1 MLDPKLAS
9 LSAWLAGCKGFGQSA
24 NLKFMFLSGI
34 VPALGTPLTVD
45 EKLDLD
51 GLRRLI
57 EYILSAGVQGLLA
70 NGSMGGFAFLTDE
83 QQVRAVAATVGIVNH
98 RVPVIGGVGETGTSR
113 AVEKARSFEREGVD
127 AISILPPYYFMAQ
140 QRHLI
145 EWFGDIA
152 ASVQIPVFLYDNPAL
167 TKNPVHPATIC
178 ELVRTVPNVAGIKVS
193 NQDMINLQ
201 TLLHSLK
208 HERRISVLT
217 GSEHLAL
224 AGLQLGCDGCV
235 GGGYNIFP
243 HTIAGLYR
251 AFLDG
256 DLDKAKKLQQDLI
269 QTWNIFLRGAVWGS
283 FDEAL
288 RYLGIA
294 ESATARP
301 YRTALQDPER
311 AEVRAILD
319 RYVKPHL
326 AAAGTPPDEAARPN

>member
-1 MLDPKLAS
+1 
-9 LSAWLAGCKGFGQSA
+9 
-24 NLKFMFLSGI
+24 MFLNGI
-34 VPALGTPLTVD
+34 VPALSTPLTAD
-45 EKLDLD
+45 ETLDLD

-83 QQVRAVAATVGIVNH
+83 QQVSAVAATVGFVSG
-98 RVPVIGGVGETGTSR
+98 RVPVIGGVGETGTRR
-113 AVEKARSFEREGVD
+113 AIAKARSLEREGVD
-127 AISILPPYYFMAQ
+127 AISILPPYYFIAQ
-140 QRHLI
+140 QRQLI
-145 EWFGDIA
+145 EWFGDVA

-167 TKNPVHPATIC
+167 TKNPIHPATIC
-178 ELVRTVPNVAGIKVS
+178 ELVRTVPNVAGVKIS
-193 NQDMINLQ
+193 NQDMVNLQ

-208 HERRISVLT
+208 QERRISVLT

-256 DLDKAKKLQQDLI
+256 DLEKAQSLQQELI
-269 QTWNIFLRGAVWGS
+269 ETWNLFLRGAVWGG

-294 ESATARP
+294 ESGTARP
-301 YRTALQDPER
+301 YRTALQAHEQ

-319 RYVKPHL
+319 RYVKPYL
-326 AAAGTPPDEAARPN
+326 SAAVSESSGPEARRPMQRPGPDS